1 MPTCKNGKGSYKG
14 TEKSPTGRGFCAR
27 HEKIGTKKRGRDK
40 QMWIVRGVKLASGKR
55 SRRWFKVLPPV
66 KKSKRKQLSTKTKVN
81 TKRKKK
87 LLGGETMIEKINSL
101 NTNNYSKNTQDMI
114 KRYTRK
120 LNDGIF
126 DEQDVCNEINKYIS
140 TFTKF
145 KKEGLD
151 VSKNLTDFKD
161 LRKLLCHVSHHD
173 KHHNFVRTMDGK
185 SHPIYY
191 AKNEKVHDTL
201 TNAGLD
207 NINKLVISGEAVYNS
222 KNKNLT
228 WTQVENRAGKK
239 LIKIECIHA
248 I

>member
-66 KKSKRKQLSTKTKVN
+66 KKSKRKASTKTKVS
-81 TKRKKK
+81 TKRKRK
-87 LLGGETMIEKINSL
+87 LRGGETMLEKIKSL
-101 NTNNYSKNTQDMI
+101 NMNDYSDAIQLMI
-114 KRYTRK
+114 KGYQRK
-120 LNDGIF
+120 LNDGGLT
-126 DEQDVCNEINKYIS
+126 EQKVCKEISDFIS
-140 TFTKF
+140 LLTNL
-145 KKEGLD
+145 KKKGSNVD
-151 VSKNLTDFKD
+151 TRLTDSKD
-161 LRKLLCHVSHHD
+161 LQTILCHED
-173 KHHNFVRTMDGK
+173 FVNIRTLYGTSQMI
-185 SHPIYY
+185 SY
-191 AKNEKVHDTL
+191 AKNENVHDTL

-207 NINKLVISGEAVYNS
+207 NTKKLILEGNKVIYNS

-228 WTQVENRAGKK
+228 WKQLENKVTGN
-239 LIKIECIHA
+239 LQDYGCLHA